1 MSRNKWDEVAG
12 ILIKLDHFNSKI
24 DKNGPN
30 GCWVWTG
37 TFSNIGYPFVGIREL
52 ETYKHKMATAHRIAL
67 RMKLGRAIAPGMNA
81 NHTCHNKAC
90 VNPDHLEE
98 GTQREKIHSMIADGY
113 RIGGHVAR
121 GTSYQPRYQKDK
133 NRIYKYSEEEIQ
145 WIRTAPSRDI
155 AERYNLPKARAS
167 TMKHNFK
174 REYKWL
180 PLPEDK

>member
-1 MSRNKWDEVAG
+1 MAKNHWDEVAG
-12 ILIKLDHFNSKI
+12 VLIKLDHYESKI
-24 DKNGPN
+24 DRNGPN
-30 GCWVWTG
+30 GCWNWTG

-52 ETYKHKMATAHRIAL
+52 DTYKHKMATAHRIAL
-67 RMKLGRAIAPGMNA
+67 RMKLGREIAPGMNA

-90 VNPDHLEE
+90 VNPDHLVE

-113 RIGGHVAR
+113 RIGGRNPKGTKYGAR
-121 GTSYQPRYQKDK
+121 YTKDK

-155 AERYNLPKARAS
+155 AERYNLPRNRAS
-167 TMKHNFK
+167 TMKHNFR